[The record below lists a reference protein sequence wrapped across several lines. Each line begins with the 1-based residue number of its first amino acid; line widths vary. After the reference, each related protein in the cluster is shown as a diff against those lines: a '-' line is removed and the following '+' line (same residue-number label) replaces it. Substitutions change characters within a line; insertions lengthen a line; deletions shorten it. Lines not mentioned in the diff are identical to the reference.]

1 MPARA
6 ARRITDK
13 VYVYDMMDAPWTGV
27 GRAGLAQ
34 KVVRADRERGRYLGL
49 IGFEPMTR
57 TGLHQHLGTAIS
69 YFLDGSLHDYGG
81 VTVQGQAGINLDG
94 ATHDAVAYNRCVLV
108 SRLEGPVIY
117 PPEEGADGGEGP
129 HGLHA
134 GARHVPALVNPAP
147 ERPPE
152 IVATVE
158 ALPIEG
164 TALAGVTR
172 RLIFDYART
181 DTNRRFVQ
189 LCLLPGTTLP
199 AHVVTDLTE
208 WFVLG
213 GDVAV
218 NGARAGGG
226 SFVVLE
232 PGTKAEVS
240 TQHGARLLAWAEGPV
255 RWLSGRASPD
265 LYAF

>member
-1 MPARA
+1 MPVRA
-6 ARRITDK
+6 ARRLAGK
-13 VYVYDMMDAPWTGV
+13 VYAYDMLDAPWTGV

-69 YFLDGSLHDYGG
+69 HFLDGSLYDYGG
-81 VTVQGQAGINLDG
+81 VTTQGQCGINLAG

-108 SRLEGPVIY
+108 SRLEGPVVY
-117 PPEEGADGGEGP
+117 PPEEHADDGAGP

-134 GARHVPALVNPAP
+134 GSRHAPGLVNPAP

-158 ALPIEG
+158 ALPVET

-172 RLIFDYART
+172 RVIFDYART
-181 DTNRRFVQ
+181 GTDRRFVQ
-189 LCLLPGTTLP
+189 LCLLPGTVLP
-199 AHVVTDLTE
+199 AHRVTDLTE

-213 GDVAV
+213 GDVCV
-218 NGARAGGG
+218 NGTRAGGG
-226 SFVVLE
+226 GFVVLE
-232 PGTKAEVS
+232 PGTDVEVS
-240 TQHGARLLAWAEGPV
+240 TRYGARLLAWAEGPA
-255 RWLSGRASPD
+255 RWLDGRTCPD

>member
-1 MPARA
+1 MPVRA
-6 ARRITDK
+6 ARRLAGK
-13 VYVYDMMDAPWTGV
+13 VYAYDMLDAPWTGV

-69 YFLDGSLHDYGG
+69 HFLDGSLHDYGG
-81 VTVQGQAGINLDG
+81 VTAQGQCGINLAG

-108 SRLEGPVIY
+108 SRLEGPVVY
-117 PPEEGADGGEGP
+117 PPEERADDGAGP
-129 HGLHA
+129 HDLHA
-134 GARHVPALVNPAP
+134 GARHAPGLVNPAP

-158 ALPIEG
+158 ALPVET

-181 DTNRRFVQ
+181 GTDCRFVQ
-189 LCLLPGTTLP
+189 LCLLPGTALP
-199 AHVVTDLTE
+199 AHRVTDLTE

-213 GDVAV
+213 GDVRV
-218 NGARAGGG
+218 NGTRAGGG

-232 PGTKAEVS
+232 PGTDAEVS
-240 TQHGARLLAWAEGPV
+240 THYGARLLAGAEGPV
-255 RWLSGRASPD
+255 RWLDGRTCPD